1 MMARRHQAELRIA
14 IASGIGLAL
23 VTACA
28 ALVQWWGT

>member
-1 MMARRHQAELRIA
+1 MMAPRHQVERRIA
-14 IASGIGLAL
+14 VACGIGLAL